1 MTCGF
6 TKIDLANII
15 NIIDVCTKRGA
26 FQAAEMSGVGTLYD
40 RLKKA
45 HDAHNECEKN
55 GVDKLCEKGGMC
67 DLNCDEGECKREEVL
82 EPPKTCCLEGVCP
95 VDEDCERMEDMGD
108 VGKVGT

>member
-6 TKIDLANII
+6 TKIDLSNII

-26 FQAAEMSGVGTLYD
+26 FNASEMSGIGTLYD

-45 HDAHNECEKN
+45 HDAHDAHNETKDS
-55 GVDKLCEKGGMC
+55 VDKLCEKGGVC
-67 DLNCDEGECKREEVL
+67 DLNCDEGECKKDN

-95 VDEDCERMEDMGD
+95 VDGDCERMEDVGD